1 MIRRFLMSPVG
12 LAACFLTVVVSALS
26 VVKET
31 HQTRMLFATLQAQ
44 ESERWQLQEDY
55 SRLVL
60 EYSTLSAPHRVSAI
74 SRTSLTMI
82 SPDTGAIK
90 VVTE

>member
-1 MIRRFLMSPVG
+1 MIRRFLMSPMG
-12 LAACFLTVVVSALS
+12 LITCFIGVVISALS

-31 HQTRMLFATLQAQ
+31 HQTRLLFASLQAQ

-74 SRTSLTMI
+74 SRTSLTMT
-82 SPDTGAIK
+82 SPDTGTIR
-90 VVTE
+90 VVAE

>member
-1 MIRRFLMSPVG
+1 MIRRFLMSPPG
-12 LAACFLTVVVSALS
+12 IIACFLTVVVSALS

-74 SRTSLTMI
+74 SRTSLSMT
-82 SPDTGAIK
+82 SPDTGAIR

>member
-1 MIRRFLMSPVG
+1 MIRRFLMSPLG
-12 LAACFLTVVVSALS
+12 LITFFVSVLISALL
-26 VVKET
+26 VVNET
-31 HQTRMLFATLQAQ
+31 HQTRMLFATLQVQ

-74 SRTSLTMI
+74 SRSSLTMT
-82 SPDTGAIK
+82 SPDTGTIR

>member
-1 MIRRFLMSPVG
+1 MIRRFFSSPLGVS
-12 LAACFLTVVVSALS
+12 ACFLFVVMSALAVVSQ
-26 VVKET
+26 T

-44 ESERWQLQEDY
+44 ESERWLLQEDY

-74 SRTSLTMI
+74 SRTSLTMT
-82 SPDTGAIK
+82 SPDTGAIR

>member
-1 MIRRFLMSPVG
+1 MRGASVRSIATMVLIVCGLMLSS
-12 LAACFLTVVVSALS
+12 LALIASTHS
-26 VVKET
+26 VREDYARL
-31 HQTRMLFATLQAQ
+31 QMLEL
-44 ESERWQLQEDY
+44 ERWQLQEDY

-74 SRTSLTMI
+74 SRSSLTMT
-82 SPDTGAIK
+82 SPDTGAIR

>member
-1 MIRRFLMSPVG
+1 MIRRFLMSPMG
-12 LAACFLTVVVSALS
+12 LIACFITVVISALS

-31 HQTRMLFATLQAQ
+31 HETRMLFAALQAQ

-60 EYSTLSAPHRVSAI
+60 EYSMLSAPHRVSAI
-74 SRTSLTMI
+74 SRTSLTMT
-82 SPDTGAIK
+82 SPDTGTIR

>member
-1 MIRRFLMSPVG
+1 
-12 LAACFLTVVVSALS
+12 
-26 VVKET
+26 
-31 HQTRMLFATLQAQ
+31 
-44 ESERWQLQEDY
+44 LQEDY

-74 SRTSLTMI
+74 SRESLTMT

-90 VVTE
+90 VVAE

>member
-1 MIRRFLMSPVG
+1 MIHRFFMSSVG
-12 LAACFLTVVVSALS
+12 LAAYFLTVVISALS

-74 SRTSLTMI
+74 SRTSLTMT
-82 SPDTGAIK
+82 SPDTGAIR

>member
-1 MIRRFLMSPVG
+1 MIRRFLASPLG
-12 LAACFLTVVVSALS
+12 LITCFVSVVFSALS
-26 VVKET
+26 VVNET
-31 HQTRMLFATLQAQ
+31 HQTRMLFATLQTQ

-74 SRTSLTMI
+74 SRASLTMT
-82 SPDTGAIK
+82 SPDTGAIR
-90 VVTE
+90 VVIE

>member
-1 MIRRFLMSPVG
+1 MIHRFFMSSVG
-12 LAACFLTVVVSALS
+12 LAAYFLTVVISALS

-31 HQTRMLFATLQAQ
+31 HQTRMLFATLQAR

-74 SRTSLTMI
+74 SRTSLTMT
-82 SPDTGAIK
+82 SPDTGAIR

>member
-1 MIRRFLMSPVG
+1 MIRRFLMSPMG
-12 LAACFLTVVVSALS
+12 LIACLITVVISALS

-31 HQTRMLFATLQAQ
+31 HETRMLFAALQAQ

-74 SRTSLTMI
+74 SRTSLTMT
-82 SPDTGAIK
+82 SPDTGTIR

>member
-1 MIRRFLMSPVG
+1 MIRCFLMSPVG
-12 LAACFLTVVVSALS
+12 LAACFLTVVISALS

-55 SRLVL
+55 SRLLL

-74 SRTSLTMI
+74 SRTSLTMT
-82 SPDTGAIK
+82 SPDTGAIG

>member
-1 MIRRFLMSPVG
+1 MIRRFFMSPPG
-12 LAACFLTVVVSALS
+12 IIACFLAVVISALS

-74 SRTSLTMI
+74 SRTSLTMT
-82 SPDTGAIK
+82 SPDTGTIR

>member
-1 MIRRFLMSPVG
+1 MIRRFLMSPLG
-12 LAACFLTVVVSALS
+12 LAACFLAVVISALS
-26 VVKET
+26 VIKET

-74 SRTSLTMI
+74 ARTSLTMT
-82 SPDTGAIK
+82 SPDTGVIR

>member
-1 MIRRFLMSPVG
+1 MIRRFLMSPMG
-12 LAACFLTVVVSALS
+12 LITCFIGVVISALS

-44 ESERWQLQEDY
+44 EGERWQLQEDY

-74 SRTSLTMI
+74 SRTSLTMT
-82 SPDTGAIK
+82 SPDTGAIR

>member
-1 MIRRFLMSPVG
+1 MIRRFLMSSLG
-12 LAACFLTVVVSALS
+12 LATCFLVVVISALS

-74 SRTSLTMI
+74 SRTSLTMT
-82 SPDTGAIK
+82 SPDTGAIR

>member
-1 MIRRFLMSPVG
+1 MIRRFLMSPLG
-12 LAACFLTVVVSALS
+12 LVACCLS
-26 VVKET
+26 VVISARLVVMET
-31 HQTRMLFATLQAQ
+31 HLTRMLFATLQAQ

-55 SRLVL
+55 SRLIL

-82 SPDTGAIK
+82 SPDTGAIR

>member
-1 MIRRFLMSPVG
+1 MIRRFLLSPLG
-12 LAACFLTVVVSALS
+12 LAACFLAVVISALS

-60 EYSTLSAPHRVSAI
+60 EYSTLSAPHRVSELSVA
-74 SRTSLTMI
+74 SLAMT

-90 VVTE
+90 VVAE

>member
-1 MIRRFLMSPVG
+1 MIRRFLMSPMG
-12 LAACFLTVVVSALS
+12 LIACFISVVISALS

-55 SRLVL
+55 SRL
-60 EYSTLSAPHRVSAI
+60 AVSYTHLRAHE
-74 SRTSLTMI
+74 T
-82 SPDTGAIK
+82 
-90 VVTE
+90 

>member
-1 MIRRFLMSPVG
+1 MIRHFLTSPVG
-12 LAACFLTVVVSALS
+12 LFACFFGDVMSALS
-26 VVKET
+26 VVSET
-31 HQTRMLFATLQAQ
+31 YQTRILFTKLQAQ
-44 ESERWQLQEDY
+44 ESERWLLQEDY

-74 SRTSLTMI
+74 SRESLTMT

>member
-1 MIRRFLMSPVG
+1 MIRLFFSSPLG
-12 LAACFLTVVVSALS
+12 LVACFLLIVLSAVAVVSA
-26 VVKET
+26 T
-31 HQTRMLFATLQAQ
+31 HQTRMLFAMLQTQ
-44 ESERWQLQEDY
+44 ESERWQLQEEY

-74 SRTSLTMI
+74 SRSSLTMT
-82 SPDTGAIK
+82 SPDTGTIR

>member
-1 MIRRFLMSPVG
+1 MIRRFLMSPLG
-12 LAACFLTVVVSALS
+12 LAACFIAIVISALS
-26 VVKET
+26 LVQET
-31 HQTRMLFATLQAQ
+31 HETRMLFATLQAQ

-74 SRTSLTMI
+74 SRTSLTMT
-82 SPDTGAIK
+82 SPDTGAIR

>member
-1 MIRRFLMSPVG
+1 MIRRFLVSPVG
-12 LAACFLTVVVSALS
+12 LAACVLTVVISALS

-31 HQTRMLFATLQAQ
+31 HQTRMLFATLQAL

-82 SPDTGAIK
+82 SPVTGAIR

>member
-1 MIRRFLMSPVG
+1 MIRRVLMSSLG
-12 LAACFLTVVVSALS
+12 LVACFLAVVISALS

-74 SRTSLTMI
+74 SRTSLNMT

>member
-1 MIRRFLMSPVG
+1 MIRRFIMSPVG
-12 LAACFLTVVVSALS
+12 LIACFIAVVITALS

-31 HQTRMLFATLQAQ
+31 HETRMLFAALQAQ

-74 SRTSLTMI
+74 SRTSLTMT
-82 SPDTGAIK
+82 SPDTGTIR

>member
-1 MIRRFLMSPVG
+1 MSPMG
-12 LAACFLTVVVSALS
+12 LITCFIGVVISALS

-74 SRTSLTMI
+74 SRTSLTMT
-82 SPDTGAIK
+82 SPDTGAIR

>member
-1 MIRRFLMSPVG
+1 MIRRFLMSPLG
-12 LAACFLTVVVSALS
+12 LIAFFVSVLSSALL
-26 VVKET
+26 VVNET
-31 HQTRMLFATLQAQ
+31 HQTRMLFASLQVQ

-74 SRTSLTMI
+74 SRSSLTMT
-82 SPDTGAIK
+82 SPDTGAIR